1 VEIVDI
7 ITLLRNRAVQAG
19 FMADDH
25 ARLVRGLYKAGHL
38 VPISDKVKGQRKKL
52 GLDEVPKT
60 VLSDEEGLKQV
71 QHIIDHTGL
80 IRLVK
85 GG

>member
-1 VEIVDI
+1 VEI

-19 FMADDH
+19 FISEDH

-38 VPISDKVKGQRKKL
+38 VPISDKVRKQRKEL
-52 GLDEVPKT
+52 GLKEVPDT

-71 QHIIDHTGL
+71 QFIIDKTGL
-80 IRLVK
+80 LRMVK
-85 GG
+85 GE